1 MAKTISRAERNIRWL
16 EKHIRIPEGR
26 FVGQPIKLA
35 EFMKD
40 DLRAIYDNP
49 HGTRRAIISRGR
61 KNAKTTESA
70 MVLLLHLCGPEAKPN
85 SQLFSAAQSRDQ
97 AAILFELAAKMIRM
111 SPILSAFAEPKDSG
125 KRIVCRDLGTVY
137 RALSADAATAYGL
150 SPVLTIHDELG
161 QVKGPRSPL
170 YDALETA
177 TAAQGEPLS
186 IIISTQAPTEADLL
200 SVLIDDAQ
208 KGRDPRTVLR
218 FQTAPAEL
226 DPFTVEAVRAAN
238 PAFDLFMNQ
247 EEVLGMMEDARNMPA
262 RAAEFENL
270 VLNRRVETSNPF
282 VSRKIWMENAT
293 EPNRDLA
300 HRPVFGGLDLSECND
315 LTSLVLV
322 APADVDG
329 TTLWDVRPHFWLP
342 GEGLVAKSRMDR
354 VGYDVWAADGF
365 IEAIEGAKSIE
376 YELIARHIR
385 DVCDEVDVQKMAFDR
400 YNFRHLRPWLLKAG
414 FSEGEIEAKFVEFG
428 QGFVSMSPALRTAES
443 LLLNNKIRH
452 GDHPVLTMCAGNAV
466 VKKDDAGNRKLTKAG
481 SRGRI
486 DGMVSLVMA
495 LSVAEEYVPTVA
507 ATSPWDDPNFQLM
520 AG

>member
-70 MVLLLHLCGPEAKPN
+70 MILLLHLCGPEAKPN
-85 SQLFSAAQSRDQ
+85 GQLYSAAQSRDQ

-111 SPILSAFAEPKDSG
+111 SPVLSAYAEPKDSG
-125 KRIVCRDLGTVY
+125 KRIVCRELGTVY
-137 RALSADAATAYGL
+137 RALSAEAATAYGL
-150 SPVLTIHDELG
+150 SPSLTIHDELG
-161 QVKGPRSPL
+161 QVKGPRSSL

-186 IIISTQAPTEADLL
+186 IIISTQAPTDADLL
-200 SVLIDDAQ
+200 SVLIDDA
-208 KGRDPRTVLR
+208 KKERDPRTVLR
-218 FQTAPAEL
+218 FQTAPLDL

-247 EEVLGMMEDARNMPA
+247 EEVLGMMDDARNMPA

-282 VSRKIWMENAT
+282 VSRKVWMENST
-293 EPNRDLA
+293 EPNRDFA
-300 HRPVFGGLDLSECND
+300 GRPVFGALDLSETTD
-315 LTSLVLV
+315 LTSLVLIS
-322 APADVDG
+322 PADD
-329 TTLWDVRPHFWLP
+329 LWDVRPHFWLP
-342 GEGLVAKSRMDR
+342 GEGLAAKARMDR
-354 VGYDVWAADGF
+354 VAYDVWAADGF
-365 IEAIEGAKSIE
+365 IEAIPGAKSIE
-376 YELIARHIR
+376 YDHVARHIR
-385 DVCDEVDVQKMAFDR
+385 DVCDDYDVRKLAFDR
-400 YNFRHLRPWLLKAG
+400 YNFRHLRPCLLRAG
-414 FSEGEIEAKFVEFG
+414 FTEEELDEKFVEFG
-428 QGFVSMSPALRTAES
+428 QGFISMSPALRTTEA
-443 LLLNNKIRH
+443 LLLNGKIRH

-486 DGMVSLVMA
+486 DGMISLVMA
-495 LSVAEEYVPTVA
+495 LSVAEEFVPSA
-507 ATSPWDDPNFQLM
+507 PATSPWDDPEFSI
-520 AG
+520 AKAA